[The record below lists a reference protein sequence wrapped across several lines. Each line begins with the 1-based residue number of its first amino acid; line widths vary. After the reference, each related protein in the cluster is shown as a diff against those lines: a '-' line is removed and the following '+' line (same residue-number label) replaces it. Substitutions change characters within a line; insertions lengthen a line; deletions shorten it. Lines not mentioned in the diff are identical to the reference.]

1 MTHCPSGGGVGGN
14 ASSSGLVDGFSAGAC
29 PAGSGQ
35 AAGTAKA
42 AGFDQV
48 ACSAEA
54 TCSGQTAGSA
64 EATVSSQMAGLGHDA
79 SAPFFSIVMPMY
91 GSEAYIADAIF
102 DVQNQV
108 FPDWELIVVDDA
120 SPDGS
125 RSIVERFAAADPRIR
140 LETHAQNRGLSA
152 ARNTGLAAARGA
164 YVWFPDPDDRYDFT
178 LLQSVRNS
186 LVQHEAPVVM
196 FGHVDEFYVAGK
208 TAGSKSA
215 VGCSGKAGEP
225 AGAPDCGLGETAGD
239 EGTLPGSEG
248 APAKLAGKK
257 PAASAEPPA
266 GASPSPMRTPS
277 SPAGASVP
285 ALAFAN
291 SIDYPLETHHYGRAK
306 LRSHVLGFEKGTHYG
321 YAWNKV
327 YQRSYLQEGGFQFV
341 EGLPLIEDI
350 EFNIRVFQDL
360 PALNVVGEMLY
371 RYAKREQANLTNKF
385 VPRYY
390 EVHRM
395 RIELLRNQLES
406 WGLLNDT
413 AKATLGS
420 LYARYILSALERN
433 RQKES
438 GMSASQQREWLQAV
452 FADPLFEELIPLA
465 QADSRALS
473 ICLKP
478 LQQRNAAKCLAL
490 GSIIHTA
497 KNGAL
502 RNVFQ
507 KLKAGR

>member
-1 MTHCPSGGGVGGN
+1 MLALSRRAKGKAVGATVPACAGK
-14 ASSSGLVDGFSAGAC
+14 AAAQDEAAAQPAGFAKV
-29 PAGSGQ
+29 PGSGQ
-35 AAGTAKA
+35 AAK
-42 AGFDQV
+42 
-48 ACSAEA
+48 
-54 TCSGQTAGSA
+54 
-64 EATVSSQMAGLGHDA
+64 
-79 SAPFFSIVMPMY
+79 APFFSIVMPMY

-125 RSIVERFAAADPRIR
+125 RAIVERFAAADPRIR
-140 LETHAQNRGLSA
+140 LETHLQNRGLSA
-152 ARNTGLAAARGA
+152 ARNTGLAAARGE

-178 LLQSVRNS
+178 LLQSVRDS
-186 LVQHEAPVVM
+186 LVRHDAPVVM
-196 FGHVDEFYVAGK
+196 FGHVDEFYVPAK
-208 TAGSKSA
+208 SASSKS
-215 VGCSGKAGEP
+215 V
-225 AGAPDCGLGETAGD
+225 
-239 EGTLPGSEG
+239 
-248 APAKLAGKK
+248 
-257 PAASAEPPA
+257 
-266 GASPSPMRTPS
+266 
-277 SPAGASVP
+277 
-285 ALAFAN
+285 LAFAN
-291 SIDYPLETHHYGRAK
+291 AIDYPLETHHYGRAK

-327 YQRSYLQEGGFQFV
+327 YQRSYLQEGDFQFV
-341 EGLPLIEDI
+341 ESLPLIEDI

-360 PALNVVGEMLY
+360 PALNVVGETLY

-406 WGLLNDT
+406 WGLLDDA

-438 GMSASQQREWLQAV
+438 GMSAAQQCEWLQGV

-465 QADSRALS
+465 RADSSALS
-473 ICLKP
+473 FCLKP

-490 GSIIHTA
+490 GGMIHAA

-502 RNVFQ
+502 RGAFQ

>member
-1 MTHCPSGGGVGGN
+1 
-14 ASSSGLVDGFSAGAC
+14 
-29 PAGSGQ
+29 
-35 AAGTAKA
+35 
-42 AGFDQV
+42 
-48 ACSAEA
+48 
-54 TCSGQTAGSA
+54 
-64 EATVSSQMAGLGHDA
+64 
-79 SAPFFSIVMPMY
+79 MY

-108 FPDWELIVVDDA
+108 FPDWELVVVDDA

-125 RSIVERFAAADPRIR
+125 RAIVERFAAADPRIR
-140 LETHAQNRGLSA
+140 LETHPQNRGLSA
-152 ARNTGLAAARGA
+152 ARNTGLAAARGE

-178 LLQSVRNS
+178 LLQSVSNS
-186 LVQHEAPVVM
+186 LAQHDAPVVM
-196 FGHVDEFYVAGK
+196 FGHVDEFYVPAKAAGTK
-208 TAGSKSA
+208 PAPGAGSGAGNKPA
-215 VGCSGKAGEP
+215 LSGESEP
-225 AGAPDCGLGETAGD
+225 GG
-239 EGTLPGSEG
+239 
-248 APAKLAGKK
+248 K
-257 PAASAEPPA
+257 PAASDVASASGSAVSAEPPA
-266 GASPSPMRTPS
+266 GASAPTLS
-277 SPAGASVP
+277 
-285 ALAFAN
+285 FAN
-291 SIDYPLETHHYGRAK
+291 AIDYPLETHHYGRAK

-327 YQRSYLQEGGFQFV
+327 YQRSYLQEGGFRFT

-360 PALNVVGEMLY
+360 PALNVVGETLY

-390 EVHRM
+390 EVHRT

-406 WGLLNDT
+406 WGLLSDE

-438 GMSASQQREWLQAV
+438 GMSAAQQREWLQDV
-452 FADPLFEELIPLA
+452 FADPLFNELIPLA

-473 ICLKP
+473 VCLKP
-478 LQQRNAAKCLAL
+478 LQQRNASKCLAL
-490 GSIIHTA
+490 GGMIHSA

>member
-1 MTHCPSGGGVGGN
+1 MAHCPSRGGV
-14 ASSSGLVDGFSAGAC
+14 D
-29 PAGSGQ
+29 
-35 AAGTAKA
+35 
-42 AGFDQV
+42 
-48 ACSAEA
+48 
-54 TCSGQTAGSA
+54 
-64 EATVSSQMAGLGHDA
+64 
-79 SAPFFSIVMPMY
+79 APFFSIIMPMY

-125 RSIVERFAAADPRIR
+125 RAIVERFAAADPRIR

-152 ARNTGLAAARGA
+152 ARNTGLAAARGE

-178 LLQSVRNS
+178 LLQTVRDS
-186 LVQHEAPVVM
+186 LAQHEAPVVM

-208 TAGSKSA
+208 AAG
-215 VGCSGKAGEP
+215 GK
-225 AGAPDCGLGETAGD
+225 
-239 EGTLPGSEG
+239 
-248 APAKLAGKK
+248 
-257 PAASAEPPA
+257 
-266 GASPSPMRTPS
+266 
-277 SPAGASVP
+277 P

-291 SIDYPLETHHYGRAK
+291 AIDYPLETHHYGRAK

-327 YQRSYLQEGGFQFV
+327 YQRSYLQEGGFQFA

-360 PALNVVGEMLY
+360 PALNVVGETLY

-406 WGLLNDT
+406 WGLLDDA

-438 GMSASQQREWLQAV
+438 GMSAAQQREWLQGV
-452 FADPLFEELIPLA
+452 FADPLFEELVPLA

-478 LQQRNAAKCLAL
+478 LQQRNAFKCLAL
-490 GSIIHTA
+490 GGMIHAA